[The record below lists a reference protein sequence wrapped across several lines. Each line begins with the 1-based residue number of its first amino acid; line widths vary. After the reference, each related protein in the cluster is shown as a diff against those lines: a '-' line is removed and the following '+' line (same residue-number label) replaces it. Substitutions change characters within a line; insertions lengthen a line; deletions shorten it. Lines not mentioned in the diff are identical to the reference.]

1 MQFAIFVFSPKEVIY
16 DSSLAEYCWLERNY
30 TDKGNFS
37 AALIHVD
44 LASLAK
50 FKIAPEKPYISY
62 LSLSSNQMYFYKI
75 NGLRLE
81 NAIGK
86 YCSQVAAYNIKTVT
100 G

>member
-37 AALIHVD
+37 AALIA

-50 FKIAPEKPYISY
+50 FKISPEKPYITYMY
-62 LSLSSNQMYFYKI
+62 LCPYIKRISIKI

-86 YCSQVAAYNIKTVT
+86 YCSQVAAYNIRTVT